1 MKKNSSI
8 KQILPLIIGEAVTSL
23 LTVGVFALIDLAFST
38 EFFSVD
44 LGVIL
49 GVLLGSAVTVF
60 NYLFLILSVNSA
72 INRYLELR
80 GTREMTDEEA
90 EKFASENSAPIQN
103 AIKTSFILR
112 TTTMLITLVVAFLLG
127 DLFNPLATAVPLLA
141 FRPILY
147 LSEIIK
153 GKMAK

>member
-8 KQILPLIIGEAVTSL
+8 KQILPLIIGEAVASL

-90 EKFASENSAPIQN
+90 EKFASENSVPIQN

>member
-8 KQILPLIIGEAVTSL
+8 KQILPLIIGEAVASL

-90 EKFASENSAPIQN
+90 EKFASENSVPIQN

-127 DLFNPLATAVPLLA
+127 DHIHSPTSPA
-141 FRPILY
+141 FANFWCFK
-147 LSEIIK
+147 SHTT
-153 GKMAK
+153 G

>member
-1 MKKNSSI
+1 MKKNSGFM
-8 KQILPLIIGEAVTSL
+8 QILPLIIGEIFVSL
-23 LTVGVFALIDLAFST
+23 VTVGLFALLDLAFEA
-38 EFFSVD
+38 EFWCVD

-90 EKFASENSAPIQN
+90 ERFASENSAPIQN

-112 TTTMLITLVVAFLLG
+112 TTTMLVTLVVAFIIG
-127 DLFNPLATAVPLLA
+127 DLFNPLATAIPLLA

-147 LSEIIK
+147 VSEIIK